1 MKTQKARDI
10 TPPSPSCRRKSRFT
24 LRGRKKDGVIQGKLR
39 IRSIPG
45 AFLVLGVIVVVV
57 GTALAVAGYWPYRIQ
72 RASFLGSADGE
83 SFSESQTSGW
93 SLGAKGL
100 LSTASLIHGERM
112 KLLGPVIMGVGLFIL
127 ICANTVL
134 YENRD
139 RETQMLLAQMRSV
152 ICSVSAA
159 VPSADLKEIAAAH
172 SMAKHYQ
179 WVSSLPAAHLNILC
193 LQQLAS
199 SEPLLQT
206 RHPRDQEHSVEG
218 IYQQAVLQTEALHHQ
233 ESEPPPSL
241 HSSYSNSCHSSQTDF
256 NTQSGAEHGGRAS
269 FNPHPSPLV
278 KLNNCLVSAGS
289 MSTLDGVD
297 MPPFQPRRCHSMSYR
312 TNPYTAGTGLQDGH
326 HAPGK
331 EGESNRL
338 VGTSETGLQVCVNIP
353 LQVVETAEEQTC
365 RSWPRLDLGSG
376 RRYLKLENKED
387 SVDKLL
393 DQLEQQCYQ
402 WDKNFGSGP
411 FQ

>member
-1 MKTQKARDI
+1 M
-10 TPPSPSCRRKSRFT
+10 
-24 LRGRKKDGVIQGKLR
+24 
-39 IRSIPG
+39 PG

-57 GTALAVAGYWPYRIQ
+57 GTALAMAGYWPYRISKSSTL
-72 RASFLGSADGE
+72 AAADGE
-83 SFSESQTSGW
+83 SISESHMSGW

-100 LSTASLIHGERM
+100 LSTASLIHSERM

-152 ICSVSAA
+152 ICSVSTA
-159 VPSADLKEIAAAH
+159 VPSADLKEIAAAN

-179 WVSSLPAAHLNILC
+179 WVSSLPASHLNVLC

-206 RHPRDQEHSVEG
+206 RHSRDQDSVQDV
-218 IYQQAVLQTEALHHQ
+218 YQLAVLQTEALQHQ

-241 HSSYSNSCHSSQTDF
+241 HSSHSNSCNSSQTDF
-256 NTQSGAEHGGRAS
+256 NTQCGAEYGGNAS
-269 FNPHPSPLV
+269 FRSQLTPLI
-278 KLNNCLVSAGS
+278 KLNSCLVSASS
-289 MSTLDGVD
+289 MSTLGVD
-297 MPPFQPRRCHSMSYR
+297 EMDVSAAQPRRCHSMSYR
-312 TNPYTAGTGLQDGH
+312 TKHYVAQTVVLVE
-326 HAPGK
+326 
-331 EGESNRL
+331 EGFHRPREEHGINQPA
-338 VGTSETGLQVCVNIP
+338 ETRREGGSQVCVNIP
-353 LQVVETAEEQTC
+353 GQVADAAEEQAH
-365 RSWPRLDLGSG
+365 RSWPQLDLGSG

-393 DQLEQQCYQ
+393 DQLEQQCSH
-402 WDKNFGSGP
+402 WDKSFGSGP